1 MALSDELA
9 KLQELHQRG
18 ALTDDEFS
26 RAKARLLDAAA
37 SSTEAP
43 SGSAAAAINALRR
56 SADDRWIAGVC
67 GGIAEA
73 TGVDSWVWR
82 LLFILLLLF
91 WGAGLVLYV
100 LLWIFVP
107 KE

>member
-1 MALSDELA
+1 M
-9 KLQELHQRG
+9 
-18 ALTDDEFS
+18 
-26 RAKARLLDAAA
+26 
-37 SSTEAP
+37 
-43 SGSAAAAINALRR
+43 
-56 SADDRWIAGVC
+56 C

-91 WGAGLVLYV
+91 WGTGLVLYV

>member
-26 RAKARLLDAAA
+26 RAKARLLEGAA

-43 SGSAAAAINALRR
+43 WKISTRVAATTH
-56 SADDRWIAGVC
+56 SC
-67 GGIAEA
+67 
-73 TGVDSWVWR
+73 TGRECV
-82 LLFILLLLF
+82 
-91 WGAGLVLYV
+91 
-100 LLWIFVP
+100 
-107 KE
+107 